1 KPHLS
6 TVSTPSLHDALPIY
20 HVGHSR
26 SISDVSGTTQQESI
40 LLRLRP
46 SGQIHR
52 LITGHQRL
60 CGLLGGCTPATPSC
74 GSVATASTTVSVTL
88 LAGQHHRVWHA
99 AGRRTRSDADSCAHQ
114 RRRLAPSDAESRAK
128 WRRRRWNRTVTRTFP
143 AGVKATR
150 GIPQ

>member
-52 LITGHQRL
+52 LIQGHQRL
-60 CGLLGGCTPATPSC
+60 GGLLGGCTPATPSC
-74 GSVATASTTVSVTL
+74 GSVATASTTVCATL
-88 LAGQHHRVWHA
+88 LAGQHHRVCNA
-99 AGRRTRSDADSCAHQ
+99 ACRPAPPCVQRCLPAYAIGRGFV
-114 RRRLAPSDAESRAK
+114 RASAAAAC
-128 WRRRRWNRTVTRTFP
+128 TV
-143 AGVKATR
+143 GR
-150 GIPQ
+150 GIAR